1 MQTNN
6 GAGAPGTIIL
16 WADNKDPRLNIFSK
30 FFRAVVR
37 VFLILIREFQNN
49 DLSLRSAALTYTI
62 LLSLVPI
69 LAMSTAIVKG
79 IGGGN
84 DLKEVVYNYIDT
96 LERNSHSGI
105 SQEIQNHLTHDPSSV
120 EAEASMPSSPAEG
133 PQQGDQ
139 QATQNST
146 SGSSIPAHLRSA
158 ADQLFEYVDKTNFAT
173 LGTFGVLGLF
183 VSILLVFNH
192 IELAMNTIWHVK
204 NSRPLIR
211 KLSDYLT
218 LLILMPIS
226 INVGFASSAILKNQN
241 LSSKLD
247 LIIPTVWLQ
256 ALFFKFVPI
265 IFIAL
270 TLFIIYLVFP
280 NTKVKSFPAFIG
292 AFSGATLWFSIQ
304 NLYISLQVGV
314 SNYNAIYGSFAT
326 LPLFLVWIYMGWLFI
341 LLGAEIG
348 YAVQNQYTYPLV
360 NQPTLPSIK
369 LGAAFDVMEQVYK
382 DHQKGEPKDPDYF
395 VGELNS
401 YKPTV
406 IKETIDQLISAR
418 LVYQSGE
425 SGLLLPARPQSNFNK
440 TDLVRAI
447 LGDEV
452 PPTSGGEE
460 SKQTLQKVIRD
471 SSIES
476 QHVESKVG

>member
-1 MQTNN
+1 MQTNS
-6 GAGAPGTIIL
+6 GASAPGAITL
-16 WADNKDPRLNIFSK
+16 WADNRDPGLNIFSK
-30 FFRAVVR
+30 FFRTFVR
-37 VFLILIREFQNN
+37 VFLVLYAEFQKN

-79 IGGGN
+79 VGGGN
-84 DLKEVVYNYIDT
+84 DLKEIVYNYIDT
-96 LERNSHSGI
+96 LEQSSHTGLAAEVRK
-105 SQEIQNHLTHDPSSV
+105 QVDQNLENAVNKPIDQPPADETEPAASDAQKAPESAEQGSV
-120 EAEASMPSSPAEG
+120 
-133 PQQGDQ
+133 
-139 QATQNST
+139 
-146 SGSSIPAHLRSA
+146 PAHLRSA

-226 INVGFASSAILKNQN
+226 INVGLASSAILKNQHLN
-241 LSSKLD
+241 SKLD
-247 LIIPTVWLQ
+247 ILIPAVWLQ
-256 ALFFKFVPI
+256 ALFLKLVPI

-280 NTKVKSFPAFIG
+280 NTRVKSIPAFIG

-304 NLYISLQVGV
+304 NIYISLQIGV

-326 LPLFLVWIYMGWLFI
+326 LPLFLIWIYMGWLFI
-341 LLGAEIG
+341 LLGAEIAF
-348 YAVQNQYTYPLV
+348 AVQNQASYPLV
-360 NQPTLPSIK
+360 RQATLPSIR
-369 LGAAFDVMEQVYK
+369 LGAAFDMMELIYK
-382 DHQKGEPKDPDYF
+382 SHEAGDLHDADYL
-395 VGELNS
+395 VGLLPS
-401 YKPTV
+401 YSPV
-406 IKETIDQLISAR
+406 LVKETIEHLISAK
-418 LVYQSGE
+418 LLYQSADEGV
-425 SGLLLPARPQSNFNK
+425 LLPAKAKEYFSKSDLIK
-440 TDLVRAI
+440 TI
-447 LGDEV
+447 LGDET

-460 SKQTLQKVIRD
+460 SRQLLQQVTGAGEPD
-471 SSIES
+471 QSAVSA
-476 QHVESKVG
+476 